1 MTYTQSADAIEQ
13 LMSQLFDMS
22 GLAQMPQQG
31 LNAEAVLAE
40 LAQRKARDPDFHS
53 NRLFG
58 LVYQTEHPDLENVVL
73 QSNEMYLW
81 GNALNILKF
90 PNLTRLEFE
99 VVSMVGNL
107 VHLPQ
112 GGGGTMTTGGTESI
126 LMSMLVNRERAKERG
141 IDTPQILAPYSAHPA
156 YAKAAKLLSM
166 EYVTFPLD
174 NDYRADVT
182 EAKKRITPRTAVIV
196 ANAMSFP
203 YSTVDPIPEL
213 ATLAAENNIGCH
225 VDACIGG
232 FVLPF
237 LERLGYGV
245 PPWDFRVPGVTE
257 ISADVHK
264 YGYASKGSSVIL
276 HRDSDWV
283 QHQFFMFSD
292 WPSGLYGTPAV
303 PGARPATSMAT
314 AWAVMQHLG
323 IDGYTELVRQAM
335 DTTIKIHQSIQAM
348 PELYIVGKPVGTTF
362 AFGART
368 IDIHRVGDL
377 LSDKGWH
384 LDRNVEPPSL
394 HMMVSPGHRL
404 VVDQFI
410 NDLQQAVAQTK

>member
-22 GLAQMPQQG
+22 GLAQIPQQG
-31 LNAEAVLAE
+31 LNADAVLAE
-40 LAQRKARDPDFHS
+40 LAQRKAHDPDFHS

-73 QSNEMYLW
+73 ESNAMYLW

-126 LMSMLVNRERAKERG
+126 LMSMLVSRERAKEHG
-141 IDTPQILAPYSAHPA
+141 IDKPQILAPYSAHPA
-156 YAKAAKLLSM
+156 YAKAAKLLEM

-174 NDYRADVT
+174 ADYRADVA
-182 EAKKRITPRTAVIV
+182 EAKKRITPRTAVVV

-213 ATLAAENNIGCH
+213 AALAAEHNTGCH

-237 LERLGYGV
+237 LERLGYQV

-283 QHQFFMFSD
+283 GHQFFMFSD

-335 DTTIKIHQSIQAM
+335 DTTLKIQQSIQAM

-368 IDIHRVGDL
+368 LDIHRVGDL
-377 LSDKGWH
+377 LNDKGWH

-404 VVDQFI
+404 VADQFI
-410 NDLQQAVAQTK
+410 ADLQQAVAQAK